1 MENWTVDQVCSWL
14 RQRNL
19 GELVPKFREEEVS
32 GAALLALNDRMVQQL
47 VKKIGHQAVLM
58 DLINKYQQQT
68 RGLEALTCCCGTA
81 PPKPPEALSRAAD
94 TPLLH
99 SSAPVEQKKSLCLPE
114 NEGGQIDHRV
124 LKQKRNLKSFVA
136 RCRTLQWTS
145 SYALPDFPYDV
156 KCLLAEKKCP
166 EHSMRIRIIEF
177 LQADMTKYLEGSLYP
192 NSQQYNLVVSALLQA
207 YPFLDEDGNGFLL
220 WKRALKDRFKYVR
233 RPIEDDEQVLRNKC
247 KFGHRRGQTRK
258 PAAEHKPDHSQGQAE
273 EDPAHPQGSALAGH
287 IKWLKEEYLK
297 AQRNWKEVDNRMNM
311 TMEVRR
317 KMISAK
323 APVQDILRLFPFLRC
338 PCQLFREFQL
348 LTHLDIY
355 QKTVEILEVYCDS
368 ILSLQ
373 VVRSSP
379 ITALLRESLEPL
391 AEEALRKRMKM
402 TAACLLLPEV
412 FGDDSSLFAAVNEE
426 ARAETPVLEVRKPFS
441 ESSCRFV
448 LRVSRERLARLDDCS
463 TALAALLAA
472 FHVFHLP
479 CPAGIQRT
487 LSFLQALLFEGRSP
501 AALPTLAERGL
512 QAPGHPPELL
522 WAAADAVP
530 E

>member
-1 MENWTVDQVCSWL
+1 
-14 RQRNL
+14 
-19 GELVPKFREEEVS
+19 EEEVS

-99 SSAPVEQKKSLCLPE
+99 SSAPVEQKKSPCLPE

-338 PCQLFREFQL
+338 PCQVTELPLMVALDSVLQIS
-348 LTHLDIY
+348 LTVC
-355 QKTVEILEVYCDS
+355 QS
-368 ILSLQ
+368 Q
-373 VVRSSP
+373 VVQACVQVLNPLGSSP
-379 ITALLRESLEPL
+379 SSLLGQLMGRDDLGW
-391 AEEALRKRMKM
+391 MKM

-426 ARAETPVLEVRKPFS
+426 V
-441 ESSCRFV
+441 
-448 LRVSRERLARLDDCS
+448 
-463 TALAALLAA
+463 
-472 FHVFHLP
+472 
-479 CPAGIQRT
+479 
-487 LSFLQALLFEGRSP
+487 
-501 AALPTLAERGL
+501 
-512 QAPGHPPELL
+512 
-522 WAAADAVP
+522 
-530 E
+530 